1 MRQDQILISRE
12 LEDKEEEIMK
22 LKSQIQKLTNMVADK
37 KDSVRLYSNH

>member
-37 KDSVRLYSNH
+37 KDSVRLYSNP